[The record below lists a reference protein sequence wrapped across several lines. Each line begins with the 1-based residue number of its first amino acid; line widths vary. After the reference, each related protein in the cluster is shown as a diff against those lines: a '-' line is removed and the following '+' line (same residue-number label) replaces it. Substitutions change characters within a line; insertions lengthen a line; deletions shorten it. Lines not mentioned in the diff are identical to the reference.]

1 MPKNCTGWQK
11 FLTKNATAAVATD
24 ILSSIESKS
33 DKANF
38 LGYSHPFSSAWL
50 SAMTTNDSKIKNDV
64 FLEALGTRCG
74 VPTTSEAHAC
84 RCSAGSTKT
93 ISPSTALQHAHSSSN
108 EAKSGQDS
116 RHESIKWIF
125 TNEMRTIVGLNNVV
139 AEKAGQ
145 HVADKSG
152 YMTRLEKN
160 GNFNKNATDPSSY
173 LCADLFVKLGDLNL
187 ALDVNISFP
196 GGANPFPSRMGE
208 DYGVTRGSVAD
219 QNSIRK
225 HEKYAKLYDFDPK
238 FFAPITF
245 ETNGCPGASTVA
257 FLSTVKQWVRK
268 NGSSIQKKSIGT
280 CIRRLTIKTSV
291 SLASSLGSAILAYR
305 KVCQKGAGRVGA

>member
-1 MPKNCTGWQK
+1 
-11 FLTKNATAAVATD
+11 
-24 ILSSIESKS
+24 
-33 DKANF
+33 
-38 LGYSHPFSSAWL
+38 
-50 SAMTTNDSKIKNDV
+50 
-64 FLEALGTRCG
+64 
-74 VPTTSEAHAC
+74 
-84 RCSAGSTKT
+84 
-93 ISPSTALQHAHSSSN
+93 
-108 EAKSGQDS
+108 
-116 RHESIKWIF
+116 
-125 TNEMRTIVGLNNVV
+125 
-139 AEKAGQ
+139 
-145 HVADKSG
+145 
-152 YMTRLEKN
+152 
-160 GNFNKNATDPSSY
+160 
-173 LCADLFVKLGDLNL
+173 
-187 ALDVNISFP
+187 
-196 GGANPFPSRMGE
+196 MGE

-225 HEKYAKLYDFDPK
+225 HEKYAELYDFDPK